1 MKYCSL
7 FITHCSLTM
16 RHLKKG
22 RKFSRERSA
31 RRSLLRILLS
41 QLIVRGRLT
50 TSAARAKEGRPR
62 VEKLITVAKKGTLAS
77 QRQLRAELPE
87 HAARRIA
94 AVLAPRFKN
103 RAGGYTRITRLEPR
117 PSDSSERKMV
127 EFVS

>member
-1 MKYCSL
+1 
-7 FITHCSLTM
+7 M

-50 TSAARAKEGRPR
+50 TSAARAKEERPR

-117 PSDSSERKMV
+117 PSDSSERAMV

>member
-1 MKYCSL
+1 
-7 FITHCSLTM
+7 M

-22 RKFSRERSA
+22 RKFSRAPSPP
-31 RRSLLRILLS
+31 RSLLPLPLS

-50 TSAARAKEGRPR
+50 TSAARAKEVRPR

-117 PSDSSERKMV
+117 PSDSSERAMV